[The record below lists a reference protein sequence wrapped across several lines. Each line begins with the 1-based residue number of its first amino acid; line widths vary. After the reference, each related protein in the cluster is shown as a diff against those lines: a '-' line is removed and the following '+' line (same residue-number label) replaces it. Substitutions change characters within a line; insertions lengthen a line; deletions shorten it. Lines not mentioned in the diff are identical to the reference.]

1 MIAQWPI
8 MHYALSINTG
18 EVLMLEPTP
27 TYLTPEG
34 KLKLEEELEYL
45 KTTKRKELAERL
57 NFAIKQ
63 GDLSE
68 NADYIAA
75 KEDQAF
81 LEGRIRTLENMLR
94 HVTLIEEQTGGEVR
108 LGSRVTVSEVGADDP
123 ETFLIVGAAEA
134 DPTRQRISNESPLGR
149 ALLGKHIGDEV
160 EIDAPAGKITFQI
173 VSIE

>member
-1 MIAQWPI
+1 MQ
-8 MHYALSINTG
+8 
-18 EVLMLEPTP
+18 EPPT

-34 KLKLEEELEYL
+34 KLKLETELEDL
-45 KTTKRKELAERL
+45 KTNKRRELAERL

-94 HVTLIEEQTGGEVR
+94 HVEIIEEQTGGSVR
-108 LGSRVTVSEVGADDP
+108 IGSRITVSEVGFDDP
-123 ETFLIVGAAEA
+123 ETFFVVGAAEA
-134 DPTRQRISNESPLGR
+134 NPMEGKISNESPLGK

-160 EIDAPAGKITFQI
+160 EIDAPAGKMRFKI
-173 VSIE
+173 VAID

>member
-1 MIAQWPI
+1 MQ
-8 MHYALSINTG
+8 
-18 EVLMLEPTP
+18 EPTP

-34 KLKLEEELEYL
+34 KLKLEAELEDL
-45 KTTKRKELAERL
+45 KTNKRKELAERL

-81 LEGRIRTLENMLR
+81 LEGRIRTIENMLR
-94 HVTLIEEQTGGEVR
+94 HVEIIEEQTGGSVR
-108 LGSRVTVSEVGADDP
+108 IGSRITVTEVGYDDR
-123 ETFLIVGAAEA
+123 ETFSLVGAAEA
-134 DPTRQRISNESPLGR
+134 NPMNGKISNESPLGK

-160 EIDAPAGKITFQI
+160 EIDAPAGKMRFKI
-173 VSIE
+173 VAID

>member
-1 MIAQWPI
+1 
-8 MHYALSINTG
+8 
-18 EVLMLEPTP
+18 MLEPTP

-160 EIDAPAGKITFQI
+160 EIDAPAGKMTFKI

>member
-1 MIAQWPI
+1 MQED
-8 MHYALSINTG
+8 ST
-18 EVLMLEPTP
+18 

-34 KLKLEEELEYL
+34 KLKLETELDDL
-45 KTTKRKELAERL
+45 KTNKRRELAERL

-81 LEGRIRTLENMLR
+81 LEGRIRTIEGMLR
-94 HVTLIEEQTGGEVR
+94 HVTIIEEQSGGAVR
-108 LGSRVTVSEVGADDP
+108 IGSRVKVQEAGLDDD
-123 ETFLIVGAAEA
+123 ETFSMVGAAEA
-134 DPTRQRISNESPLGR
+134 NPLEGKISNESPLGK

-160 EIDAPAGKITFQI
+160 EVDAPSGKITFKI
-173 VSIE
+173 VGIE